1 MEVLTAWN
9 LDVNN
14 MVGFGSDGANNVSG
28 KLNSV
33 WSRIKASNPS
43 VIQIKCTC
51 HSLDLCV
58 AQAFDAMPSSVGYLL
73 QEIPNHFN
81 KSSLRRDAY
90 TTLFSVMHPSGD
102 YSVPSP
108 FTKFSQTLWLAR
120 GKVLY
125 NLKVNWEELKAYF
138 MCALENAGSD
148 VRYKLRTILQELN
161 NERNLMYV
169 IFLVPVIQEFERVN
183 SKFQTSGE
191 DGPIQDLVLLH
202 KVLKARIFD
211 TNGHRLKL
219 ENIDF
224 GYCLDDA
231 LHKSKLDERQV
242 HEVKVTCMSFLI
254 KLNHEVEKRL
264 PDNENIFK
272 EI

>member
-1 MEVLTAWN
+1 MCKRLIKGKNPTKFVP
-9 LDVNN
+9 
-14 MVGFGSDGANNVSG
+14 SG
-28 KLNSV
+28 
-33 WSRIKASNPS
+33 
-43 VIQIKCTC
+43 
-51 HSLDLCV
+51 D
-58 AQAFDAMPSSVGYLL
+58 Y
-73 QEIPNHFN
+73 
-81 KSSLRRDAY
+81 
-90 TTLFSVMHPSGD
+90 PSGD

-108 FTKFSQTLWLAR
+108 FTKFSQTRWLVR

-148 VRYKLRTILQELN
+148 VQYKLRTIFQELN

-169 IFLVPVIQEFERVN
+169 IFLVPVIQKFECVN

-191 DGPIQDLVLLH
+191 VDCPIQDLVLLH

-242 HEVKVTCMSFLI
+242 HEVSHV
-254 KLNHEVEKRL
+254 HEFPHKTQ
-264 PDNENIFK
+264 P
-272 EI
+272 

>member
-1 MEVLTAWN
+1 ME
-9 LDVNN
+9 
-14 MVGFGSDGANNVSG
+14 
-28 KLNSV
+28 
-33 WSRIKASNPS
+33 
-43 VIQIKCTC
+43 
-51 HSLDLCV
+51 
-58 AQAFDAMPSSVGYLL
+58 
-73 QEIPNHFN
+73 EI
-81 KSSLRRDAY
+81 L
-90 TTLFSVMHPSGD
+90 
-102 YSVPSP
+102 
-108 FTKFSQTLWLAR
+108 
-120 GKVLY
+120 
-125 NLKVNWEELKAYF
+125 
-138 MCALENAGSD
+138 
-148 VRYKLRTILQELN
+148 RYKLRTILQELN